1 MPNVVL
7 HEFIAL
13 QQDTIVRRWGAMV
26 AMRSLCPASETEA
39 NHRIRRFLDQLCDV
53 LRLGQSCSAEI
64 SWGAALHGQER
75 LLQGCSVS
83 QVVHDY
89 GDVCQ
94 AVTGLAV
101 ELDVAIGTED
111 FQTLNRCLDEAIAA
125 AVSEYARRETQTI
138 LDAAM
143 TRGKERFDCL
153 THELR
158 NRTTAAILAF
168 QALKAG
174 GGALPVSPGA
184 VLERSLVGIRDLV
197 SGPLAD
203 ASADV

>member
-1 MPNVVL
+1 M
-7 HEFIAL
+7 
-13 QQDTIVRRWGAMV
+13 
-26 AMRSLCPASETEA
+26 
-39 NHRIRRFLDQLCDV
+39 
-53 LRLGQSCSAEI
+53 LRVGQSCSAEI
-64 SWGAALHGQER
+64 SWSAALHGHER
-75 LLQGCSVS
+75 LLEGCSVS

-89 GDVCQ
+89 GDICQ

-101 ELDVAIGTED
+101 ELEVGIGTED

-125 AVSEYARRETQTI
+125 AVSEYGRRETQTI
-138 LDAAM
+138 LDAALA
-143 TRGKERFDCL
+143 RGKERLDFL

-174 GGALPVSPGA
+174 NVGLPVSTGA
-184 VLERSLVGIRDLV
+184 VLERSLVGIRDLI

-203 ASADV
+203 VSADV